1 MKQKRLRRLK
11 RRGRERRKGLISSE
25 MLRTTR
31 EQNRDTVL
39 IIEDTEINRVTLR
52 QMLEKEYQI
61 VESGNG
67 LEGIQYMEEHPDE
80 IALILLNIG
89 LFLMDGCRIV
99 EYMQQGGY
107 LQTLPVILIMGDED
121 DEAIERSYALGAAD
135 VIRTPFQENIIRQ
148 RVHNMIELSE
158 HKNHMAE
165 LDRVLT
171 AELNRQHEKLQRHNE
186 NVIKILRDMITL
198 RDTESDLHIR
208 YIEGYT
214 RILARQYA
222 ALYPRSKM
230 TNQKIEYIVQA
241 AGMHDLGKIT
251 ISDFLISQQGRL
263 LPEEIEYMKQ
273 HTVKGSDIIKVMLEF
288 EEGLFYRISY
298 NVCRYHHERYD
309 GTGYPEG
316 LSGDKIPVEAQLVSL
331 ADMYDA
337 LVNVAVNKERYPADR
352 AVRMLLE
359 GTCGELAPRMKECLM
374 AAKQELEE
382 FVL

>member
-1 MKQKRLRRLK
+1 MLK
-11 RRGRERRKGLISSE
+11 
-25 MLRTTR
+25 TTR

-52 QMLEKEYQI
+52 QILEKEYQI
-61 VESGNG
+61 FESGNG
-67 LEGIQYMEEHPDE
+67 SEGIRYMEDHPDE

-89 LFLMDGCRIV
+89 LFLVDGCRIM
-99 EYMQQGGY
+99 EYMQRSSS
-107 LQTLPVILIMGDED
+107 LQEIPIILIISD
-121 DEAIERSYALGAAD
+121 DDGEAIERGYALGVAD

-148 RVHNMIELSE
+148 RVHNMIELYR
-158 HKNHMAE
+158 HKHHSGE

-186 NVIKILRDMITL
+186 SMIKILRDMITL

-251 ISDFLISQQGRL
+251 ISDLLISQQGRL
-263 LPEEIEYMKQ
+263 LPEEMEYLKQ
-273 HTVKGSDIIKVMLEF
+273 HTVKGSDIIKVMFEF

-309 GTGYPEG
+309 GTGYPDG

-337 LVNVAVNKERYPADR
+337 LVNVTVNKERYPADR

-374 AAKQELEE
+374 AAKQELEA